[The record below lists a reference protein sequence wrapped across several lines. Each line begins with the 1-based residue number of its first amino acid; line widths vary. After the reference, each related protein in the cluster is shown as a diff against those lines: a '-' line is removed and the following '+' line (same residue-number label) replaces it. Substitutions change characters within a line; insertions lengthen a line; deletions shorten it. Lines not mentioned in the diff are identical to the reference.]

1 MEQKQKNAT
10 TIFSQIPHFR
20 ALRLINHSSEVKT
33 EIYNIINKCKK
44 KMQENKTKAAPLY
57 FLKGNILLAIT
68 IVPFGML

>member
-1 MEQKQKNAT
+1 
-10 TIFSQIPHFR
+10 
-20 ALRLINHSSEVKT
+20 VKT

-44 KMQENKTKAAPLY
+44 KMQENKTKAAPLN